1 MARRAL
7 PIRLKK
13 KLAMPDSI
21 AVNIPPALGG
31 KNSRDNISVMPE
43 YDAIDLINWIPTS
56 RGLRSRA
63 GSEMIQNGFSAAVET
78 LIPYQSG
85 ATNKMIAA
93 SGGVMYS
100 ALSGTLTTI
109 GTGFSNARWHG
120 DKLGV
125 NMMLANGVDAP
136 RNFDGTTLTT
146 ISFSGDLSTYG
157 AGKIHSFKKHK
168 NRVYA
173 WDIDYPNFFY
183 GGVNSVAGAFAE
195 FALENVSNTGGNIVE
210 IKTISRD
217 AGNGM
222 DDYIAFILNTGE
234 VIIYEGSDPSDASA
248 WQLVGKYIAPPI
260 IGLGCAV
267 EFAGDVMMLT
277 QTDLVKLSDIIK
289 YGSEVGGFNIQPS
302 KLSGDITSD
311 FNIYG
316 SNYGWSLEVYPAGGW
331 IIVNVPLATNSEYH
345 QYVIDTTTGAYTEFQ
360 GWNAQ
365 AFGVLNRKLYFAQGN
380 EIMRGDVG
388 EDDNGAGIQLL
399 SRQAFN
405 NLGTTRKKK
414 ISNARLYMES
424 VGTLSI
430 DFALGIDFDFPNPQG
445 TQVSSVIGSAW
456 NVAAWG
462 TAEWAGSGA
471 RNISFVTAGIGV
483 FISPQVSMT
492 VKGQRVTWHQTTYNF
507 NAAESY

>member
-1 MARRAL
+1 MSRRSL

-13 KLAMPDSI
+13 KLARPDSI

-31 KNSRDNISVMPE
+31 KNSRDNISIMPE
-43 YDAIDLINWIPTS
+43 SDAIDLVNWIPTS
-56 RGLRSRA
+56 RGLQSRG
-63 GSEMIQNGFSAAVET
+63 GSVMTQDGFSAAVET

-85 ATNKMIAA
+85 ATNIMVAA
-93 SGGVMYS
+93 SGGNLYK
-100 ALSGTLTTI
+100 ALSGSLTTI

-120 DKLGV
+120 EKLGI
-125 NMMLANGVDAP
+125 NMMLANGADAP
-136 RNFDGTTLTT
+136 RNYDGTTLTT
-146 ISFSGDLSTYG
+146 ISFSGDISTYG
-157 AGKIHSFKKHK
+157 VNKIHSFKKFK

-234 VIIYEGSDPSDASA
+234 VIIYEGSDPSDATA
-248 WQLVGKYIAPPI
+248 WQLVGKYQAPPI
-260 IGLGCAV
+260 IAIGCAV

-311 FNIYG
+311 YKIYG

-331 IIVNVPLATNSEYH
+331 IIVNVPEATNSAYH

-365 AFGVLNRKLYFAQGN
+365 AFGVLNRRLYFGQSDEILQG
-380 EIMRGDVG
+380 DTG
-388 EDDNGAGIQLL
+388 EDDAGAGIQLV
-399 SRQAFN
+399 SRQAFS

-424 VGTLSI
+424 VGALSI
-430 DFALGIDFDFPNPQG
+430 DFSLGIDFDFPNPQG
-445 TQVSSVIGSAW
+445 TQVSSVNGSAW
-456 NVAAWG
+456 DVAAWDV
-462 TAEWAGSGA
+462 ASWAGDDA
-471 RNISFVTAGIGV
+471 RTVSFVTAGIGV
-483 FISPQVSMT
+483 FISPQVSLT
-492 VKGQRVTWHQTTYNF
+492 ALGQKVKWHQTTYNF